1 MHTNKPIRNWY
12 LLFAHPFPFK
22 LANRWINEN
31 FFALLYKHIHLF
43 TRVLEDLEMTESVG
57 GGMPNHLRIQWKL
70 KVNHS
75 KSGKKLLSVGYE
87 KIDSYFKI
95 FKSLQRFRQFKF

>member
-1 MHTNKPIRNWY
+1 
-12 LLFAHPFPFK
+12 
-22 LANRWINEN
+22 
-31 FFALLYKHIHLF
+31 
-43 TRVLEDLEMTESVG
+43 
-57 GGMPNHLRIQWKL
+57 MPNHLRIQWKL
-70 KVNHS
+70 KVNTGNCHGIGCQDLGWCVNHS